1 MKIVEGRKV
10 IWETDNFIVV
20 VPPDPHISREE
31 GGHLI
36 IIGKG
41 DKCRYNSRLDFTPQ
55 EILEVQRLCQM
66 ICNAYKKAMKK
77 RNIDIVRINYFE
89 AGNWAYKNEY
99 KENGVIKP
107 FYHEHIYGRTL
118 NAKKQVF
125 PEAPYLPNRNT
136 GFYDDFEP
144 LNDEDISYII
154 EEMKILELD
163 EKYSKEKWK
172 LN

>member
-20 VPPDPHISREE
+20 AEPKPHISREE
-31 GGHLI
+31 GGHMV

-41 DKCRYNSRLDFTPQ
+41 NKYRYDSRLDFTPK

-66 ICNAYKKAMKK
+66 ICISYKKAMRK
-77 RNIDIVRINYFE
+77 RNINIIRINYFE

-99 KENGVIKP
+99 KENGEIKP

-144 LNDEDISYII
+144 LNDEDIYCII
-154 EEMKILELD
+154 EEMRNLELD
-163 EKYSKEKWK
+163 EKYKKENW
-172 LN
+172 NIN